1 MNFYLKYILISFAFL
16 ILLSGIA
23 SAQVRVVAQVDTS
36 EEIYVN
42 SDFTFYII
50 IDGINKPGEVDV
62 SPLSEFHPGAP
73 AGRDVSQS
81 STVTING
88 RTTRNVTRRYVM
100 SYTLNCSQAG
110 PRQIPPLTVIV
121 DGKNYQTNPVQIN
134 VLRLGTTDN
143 LDLEVD
149 LSEKQCYVGQP
160 VIMTVKFY
168 VMTNVG
174 DFNFNIPAFSG
185 EDFYLE
191 DPDTAN
197 PQAKQYRI
205 GNEVTV
211 LANQYRTTH
220 NGRDAILLSFSK
232 VLIPK
237 HSGNINI
244 EPATVSANVAVGR
257 TSSIDSFFGDFFGS
271 NVQYKRFM
279 VSSQPAQLNVLN
291 LPNQGKPDGFYG
303 LVGKYSIESSASP
316 TKVNVGDP
324 ITLNIKIG
332 GNKYLKPIQWPAL
345 EQIPD
350 FDKNFKIPSEK
361 ATPVVENDNKVFT
374 QTIRANSDKVTE
386 IPSIPLAYFD
396 SEKGAYVVAKTDPIK
411 LDVSPTRILTG
422 SDLLGSNS
430 SPVNREVEAIKQGL
444 SANYLDMDALQNQ
457 DFSILGAIVNPG
469 YLVILAGPLAVLLF
483 SAFTKLYTNTS
494 PEKEVQKRRNS
505 AARKAIAQLKSISS
519 VNSPEAIEKLA
530 SILKQY
536 VGDRFDRTAGSLT
549 SDDCSEIITEE
560 TQDAQ
565 AAKKFKE
572 IIADC
577 EAARYASV
585 SAHAGPE
592 QIKQAIGL
600 ILTIEKKSKK

>member
-1 MNFYLKYILISFAFL
+1 
-16 ILLSGIA
+16 
-23 SAQVRVVAQVDTS
+23 
-36 EEIYVN
+36 
-42 SDFTFYII
+42 
-50 IDGINKPGEVDV
+50 
-62 SPLSEFHPGAP
+62 
-73 AGRDVSQS
+73 
-81 STVTING
+81 
-88 RTTRNVTRRYVM
+88 
-100 SYTLNCSQAG
+100 
-110 PRQIPPLTVIV
+110 
-121 DGKNYQTNPVQIN
+121 
-134 VLRLGTTDN
+134 
-143 LDLEVD
+143 
-149 LSEKQCYVGQP
+149 
-160 VIMTVKFY
+160 
-168 VMTNVG
+168 
-174 DFNFNIPAFSG
+174 
-185 EDFYLE
+185 
-191 DPDTAN
+191 
-197 PQAKQYRI
+197 
-205 GNEVTV
+205 
-211 LANQYRTTH
+211 
-220 NGRDAILLSFSK
+220 
-232 VLIPK
+232 
-237 HSGNINI
+237 
-244 EPATVSANVAVGR
+244 
-257 TSSIDSFFGDFFGS
+257 
-271 NVQYKRFM
+271 
-279 VSSQPAQLNVLN
+279 
-291 LPNQGKPDGFYG
+291 
-303 LVGKYSIESSASP
+303 
-316 TKVNVGDP
+316 
-324 ITLNIKIG
+324 
-332 GNKYLKPIQWPAL
+332 
-345 EQIPD
+345 
-350 FDKNFKIPSEK
+350 
-361 ATPVVENDNKVFT
+361 
-374 QTIRANSDKVTE
+374 ANSDKVTE